1 MSACPASGV
10 LPNTMRAWRDG
21 VIVGKESG
29 QLVVHTARD
38 GVPFLLHGHLSLAL
52 SLTFVSLGVR
62 GGPYSAGPL
71 HTAWWSGMYLTHPDS
86 EHHVSLSRGREVHLR
101 GRSHLCSVHAAG

>member
-38 GVPFLLHGHLSLAL
+38 GVPFLLHGHLS
-52 SLTFVSLGVR
+52 SLK
-62 GGPYSAGPL
+62 
-71 HTAWWSGMYLTHPDS
+71 
-86 EHHVSLSRGREVHLR
+86 
-101 GRSHLCSVHAAG
+101 SHLCESGCQGRAILCWPTAHSLVVRHVSDSP